1 MKPHSRGKASDWE
14 AAVSPKALP
23 SCVGLLTLRYFFA
36 AFFRFLPCCFCHS
49 FSRQSISALGPA
61 ITARNRLSIFWK
73 GVEPGTSIGGLAG
86 FMELQRRFQ
95 GRFGGIRLGD
105 VEHFWASTPSPL
117 FDRDRSS
124 ACGMLYRKNEIR
136 HSSTPRPRPG
146 HMYCIWTRE
155 AYAMSPTKVSGALC
169 DVDRVLN

>member
-1 MKPHSRGKASDWE
+1 MRGAANAS
-14 AAVSPKALP
+14 
-23 SCVGLLTLRYFFA
+23 LLFC
-36 AFFRFLPCCFCHS
+36 RFLPLL
-49 FSRQSISALGPA
+49 ALLLLPFLLASVDLGFGTA

-117 FDRDRSS
+117 FDRDRS
-124 ACGMLYRKNEIR
+124 
-136 HSSTPRPRPG
+136 
-146 HMYCIWTRE
+146 
-155 AYAMSPTKVSGALC
+155 
-169 DVDRVLN
+169 